1 MRRVC
6 RTLRWKNCEIRFQK
20 RSQEKGRHF
29 LGRNKRK
36 GEKRKGGLYSKRGK
50 DRKGVL
56 AYNFVQPSAG
66 IKLVERL
73 V

>member
-1 MRRVC
+1 
-6 RTLRWKNCEIRFQK
+6 
-20 RSQEKGRHF
+20 